1 MTNRIF
7 WKKQIEEAWK
17 HRSILWLSGIRRVG
31 KTYLC
36 QSLADTEYY
45 DCELPLTRIQ
55 LENPEHFL
63 SQKNNKRLVLD
74 EIHRLDNPSELLKIA
89 ADHYPNTK
97 IIATGSST
105 LSASKKFKDT
115 LTGRKIELWLTP
127 MLLDES
133 SYFGN
138 SDLQHRLLQGGL
150 PPFFLSETL
159 PFRDYQE
166 WLDAYWARDIQELF
180 RLEKRYSFLK
190 FTEMILAQSGSIF
203 DATRFSTPCEVSRT
217 TIMNYLAVLEAT
229 FVAHIIRPFSQ
240 HRPTEII
247 SAPKVY
253 GFDTGFVCYSKGW
266 TQLRKEDMGLL
277 WKHCVLNEMQGYLQ
291 TKKAHYW
298 RDKQGHEIDFIW
310 MTRENANQ
318 PTAIECKWSINEFNP
333 KNMQAFRKNYPTG
346 KNFVVSPEIKES
358 FEKPYHGIN
367 VQFVNS
373 KNLVEWLQN

>member
-7 WKKQIEEAWK
+7 WKKQIEEAWE

-36 QSLADTEYY
+36 QSLADIEYY

-89 ADHYPNTK
+89 ADHYPHTK

-138 SDLQHRLLQGGL
+138 SDLQHRFLQGGL

-159 PFRDYQE
+159 PSRDYQE

-277 WKHCVLNEMQGYLQ
+277 WEHCVLNEIQGYLQ
-291 TKKAHYW
+291 TKKVHYW

-310 MTRENANQ
+310 ITRENANQ

-333 KNMQAFRKNYPTG
+333 KNMQTFRKHYPTG

-358 FEKPYHGIN
+358 FEKSYQDIHIK
-367 VQFVNS
+367 FVNS
-373 KNLVEWLQN
+373 KSLVEWLQN